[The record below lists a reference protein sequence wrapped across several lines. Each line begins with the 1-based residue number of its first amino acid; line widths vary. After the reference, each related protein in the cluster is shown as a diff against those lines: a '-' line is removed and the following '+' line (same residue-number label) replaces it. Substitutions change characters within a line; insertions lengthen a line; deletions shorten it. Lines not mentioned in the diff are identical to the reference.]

1 MFWGDIAI
9 YGHPDHE
16 MDITIEFASKNC
28 SRTYITLMCLPLLP
42 NMVTSIMKQ
51 TSPLNWHQKL
61 LQNIYN
67 TYMFAG
73 IAKYGYS
80 NHKTDFTIEFASKN
94 HSRIYITPMCLLI
107 LPYMVPPITKQ
118 LSLLNLHQK
127 STPGQIKHHLY
138 PLNSNH
144 ITQRWHIWY

>member
-1 MFWGDIAI
+1 
-9 YGHPDHE
+9 

-80 NHKTDFTIEFASKN
+80 NHETDITVEFASKN
-94 HSRIYITPMCLLI
+94 SSRTYITLMCLLV
-107 LPYMVPPITKQ
+107 LPNMVTPITKQ
-118 LSLLNLHQK
+118 TSLPACHVQLKKYNQVSH
-127 STPGQIKHHLY
+127 
-138 PLNSNH
+138 
-144 ITQRWHIWY
+144 